1 MKKLLVIA
9 GATLTMMACRN
20 DTLSTEAQKDA
31 ALNSSVGTVPSKTK
45 VVYVDQPQRVQYR
58 SVSTNNA
65 QVKKGMSSRAKG
77 AIIGG
82 VGGAVVGGVATK
94 STKGAVVGG
103 VVGAGVGY
111 LLGRKKDKRTGR
123 IQ

>member
-9 GATLTMMACRN
+9 GAALFMTACRN
-20 DTLSTEAQKDA
+20 DTMSKEAQKDA
-31 ALNSSVGTVPSKTK
+31 ALNSAVQQQPTK
-45 VVYVDQPQRVQYR
+45 VVYVEQPQKVQYR
-58 SVSTNNA
+58 TATTNNA
-65 QVKKGMSSRAKG
+65 QVRKGMSSSAKG

-94 STKGAVVGG
+94 STKGAVIGG
-103 VVGAGVGY
+103 VVGAGAGY
-111 LLGRKKDKRTGR
+111 LIGRKRDKKTGR